1 MSFLKSEPFTYN
13 GNTIQL
19 FELSGLQ
26 RIEHLQYLA
35 KEDKSL
41 PKDEG
46 DEDYLTIRVSS
57 NLRVGARLIA
67 MSLWQGDTS
76 KDIDSLHHEV
86 LSGWP
91 PGMIGAGELFVKTL
105 SDMIPVTEPKPA
117 PAPAP
122 ADEDKST
129 DVVVEDE
136 PISAEKR

>member
-46 DEDYLTIRVSS
+46 DEDYLTTRVSS

-105 SDMIPVTEPKPA
+105 SDMIPVLEPENEVKN
-117 PAPAP
+117 
-122 ADEDKST
+122 ADTVAE
-129 DVVVEDE
+129 EE
-136 PISAEKR
+136 PISAEKPLPVS

>member
-13 GNTIQL
+13 GSTIQL

-46 DEDYLTIRVSS
+46 DEDYLTSRVSS
-57 NLRVGARLIA
+57 NLRIGARLIA

-105 SDMIPVTEPKPA
+105 SDMIPVPEPVPEPA
-117 PAPAP
+117 NEVKN
-122 ADEDKST
+122 ADA
-129 DVVVEDE
+129 VAEDE
-136 PISAEKR
+136 PIRAEKP

>member
-13 GNTIQL
+13 GSTIQL

-46 DEDYLTIRVSS
+46 DEDYLTSRVSS

-105 SDMIPVTEPKPA
+105 SDMIPVPQLVPEPENEVKN
-117 PAPAP
+117 
-122 ADEDKST
+122 ADA
-129 DVVVEDE
+129 VAEDE
-136 PISAEKR
+136 PICAEKP

>member
-13 GNTIQL
+13 GSTIQL

-46 DEDYLTIRVSS
+46 DEDYLTARVSS

-76 KDIDSLHHEV
+76 KDVDSLHHEV

-105 SDMIPVTEPKPA
+105 SDMIPVPEPENEVKN
-117 PAPAP
+117 
-122 ADEDKST
+122 ADTVAE
-129 DVVVEDE
+129 EE
-136 PISAEKR
+136 PISAEKPLPVS

>member
-13 GNTIQL
+13 SSTIQL

-46 DEDYLTIRVSS
+46 DEDYLTSRVSS

-67 MSLWQGDTS
+67 MSLWQVDTS

-105 SDMIPVTEPKPA
+105 SDMIPVPEPVPEPEPA
-117 PAPAP
+117 NEVKN
-122 ADEDKST
+122 ADA
-129 DVVVEDE
+129 VAEDE
-136 PISAEKR
+136 PICAEKP

>member
-1 MSFLKSEPFTYN
+1 MSFLKSEPFIYN

-35 KEDKSL
+35 QEDKSL

-46 DEDYLTIRVSS
+46 DEGYLPARVIS
-57 NLRVGARLIA
+57 NIRVGARMIA

-76 KDIDSLHHEV
+76 KNVDDLQQEV

-91 PGMIGAGELFVKTL
+91 PAMIGAGEVVVKTL
-105 SDMIPVTEPKPA
+105 SDMIPVPDPESSH
-117 PAPAP
+117 
-122 ADEDKST
+122 DEDMAGAVT
-129 DVVVEDE
+129 EEDD
-136 PISAEKR
+136 ISAEKR

>member
-46 DEDYLTIRVSS
+46 DEDYLTTRVSS

-105 SDMIPVTEPKPA
+105 SDMIPVPEPENEMKN
-117 PAPAP
+117 
-122 ADEDKST
+122 ADTVAE
-129 DVVVEDE
+129 EE
-136 PISAEKR
+136 PVSAEKP

>member
-13 GNTIQL
+13 GSTIQL

-41 PKDEG
+41 PKDES
-46 DEDYLTIRVSS
+46 DEDYLTSRVSS

-105 SDMIPVTEPKPA
+105 SDMIPVPESANEVKN
-117 PAPAP
+117 
-122 ADEDKST
+122 ADA
-129 DVVVEDE
+129 VAEDE
-136 PISAEKR
+136 PICAEKPSPVS

>member
-13 GNTIQL
+13 GSTIQL

-46 DEDYLTIRVSS
+46 DEDYLTSRVSS

-105 SDMIPVTEPKPA
+105 SDMIPVPQLVPEPANEVKN
-117 PAPAP
+117 
-122 ADEDKST
+122 ADA
-129 DVVVEDE
+129 VAEDE
-136 PISAEKR
+136 PICAEKP

>member
-13 GNTIQL
+13 GSTIQL

-35 KEDKSL
+35 QEEKSL

-46 DEDYLTIRVSS
+46 DEGDLPARVISNIRI
-57 NLRVGARLIA
+57 GARVIA

-76 KDIDSLHHEV
+76 KNVDDLHREV

-91 PGMIGAGELFVKTL
+91 PGMIGAGELVVKNL
-105 SDMIPVTEPKPA
+105 SDMIPVTDYESPREDDNAGTA
-117 PAPAP
+117 PEE
-122 ADEDKST
+122 EDL
-129 DVVVEDE
+129 
-136 PISAEKR
+136 SAEKR

>member
-13 GNTIQL
+13 GSTIQL

-46 DEDYLTIRVSS
+46 DEDYLTARVSS

-76 KDIDSLHHEV
+76 KDVDSLHHEV

-105 SDMIPVTEPKPA
+105 SDMIPVPEPENEVKN
-117 PAPAP
+117 
-122 ADEDKST
+122 ADT
-129 DVVVEDE
+129 VAEDE
-136 PISAEKR
+136 PISAEKPLPVS

>member
-13 GNTIQL
+13 GSTIQL

-41 PKDEG
+41 PKDES
-46 DEDYLTIRVSS
+46 DEDYLTSRVSS

-105 SDMIPVTEPKPA
+105 SDMIPVPESANEVKN
-117 PAPAP
+117 
-122 ADEDKST
+122 ADAVAK
-129 DVVVEDE
+129 DE
-136 PISAEKR
+136 PICAEKPSPVS

>member
-1 MSFLKSEPFTYN
+1 MSFLKSEPFIHN

-105 SDMIPVTEPKPA
+105 SDMIPVPEPESEVKN
-117 PAPAP
+117 
-122 ADEDKST
+122 ADTVAE
-129 DVVVEDE
+129 EE
-136 PISAEKR
+136 PISAEKPLPVS

>member
-13 GNTIQL
+13 GSTIQL

-46 DEDYLTIRVSS
+46 DEDYLTARVSS

-76 KDIDSLHHEV
+76 KDVDSLHHEV

-105 SDMIPVTEPKPA
+105 SDMIPVPEPENEVEN
-117 PAPAP
+117 
-122 ADEDKST
+122 ADTVAE
-129 DVVVEDE
+129 EE
-136 PISAEKR
+136 PISAEKPLPVS

>member
-1 MSFLKSEPFTYN
+1 MSFLKTEPFTHN

-26 RIEHLQYLA
+26 RIEYLQYLVA
-35 KEDKSL
+35 DEKTL

-46 DEDYLTIRVSS
+46 EEGYLPLRVSS
-57 NLRVGARLIA
+57 NLRRGARLIA
-67 MSLWQGDTS
+67 LSLWQGDTS
-76 KDIDSLHHEV
+76 KDVDTLHHEV

-105 SDMIPVTEPKPA
+105 SDMIPAPSPEPDSGENPTASTE
-117 PAPAP
+117 
-122 ADEDKST
+122 
-129 DVVVEDE
+129 EDE

>member
-13 GNTIQL
+13 GSTIQL

-41 PKDEG
+41 PKDEC

-105 SDMIPVTEPKPA
+105 SDMIPVLEPENEVKN
-117 PAPAP
+117 
-122 ADEDKST
+122 ADTVAE
-129 DVVVEDE
+129 EE
-136 PISAEKR
+136 PISAEKPLPVS

>member
-13 GNTIQL
+13 GSTIQL

-41 PKDEG
+41 PKDEN
-46 DEDYLTIRVSS
+46 DEDYLTSRVSS

-105 SDMIPVTEPKPA
+105 SDMIPVPESANEVKN
-117 PAPAP
+117 
-122 ADEDKST
+122 ADAVAK
-129 DVVVEDE
+129 DE
-136 PISAEKR
+136 PICAEKPSPVS

>member
-1 MSFLKSEPFTYN
+1 MSFLKSEPFIYN

-35 KEDKSL
+35 QEDKSL

-46 DEDYLTIRVSS
+46 DEGYLPARVIS
-57 NLRVGARLIA
+57 NIRVGARMIA

-76 KDIDSLHHEV
+76 KNVDDLQQEV

-91 PGMIGAGELFVKTL
+91 PAMIGAGELVVKTL
-105 SDMIPVTEPKPA
+105 SDMIPVPDPELNH
-117 PAPAP
+117 
-122 ADEDKST
+122 DEDMAGAVT
-129 DVVVEDE
+129 EEDD
-136 PISAEKR
+136 ISAEKR